1 MGLQG
6 VRERGGVE
14 MGVGVEGQQIADRD
28 AIGNVWTVRITGEW
42 MMRAVLTLINNH
54 LLLRNK

>member
-28 AIGNVWTVRITGEW
+28 AKGNVWTVCITGEW